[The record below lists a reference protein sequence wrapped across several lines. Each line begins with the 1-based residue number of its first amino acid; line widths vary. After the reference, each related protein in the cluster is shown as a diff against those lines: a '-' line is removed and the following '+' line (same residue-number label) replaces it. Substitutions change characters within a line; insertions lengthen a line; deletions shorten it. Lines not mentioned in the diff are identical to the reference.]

1 MSGAFLYE
9 SAKDTLKW
17 HGLSVK
23 EHITTIMHIGT
34 LYHLSDE
41 DFAKMGTSTSNSD
54 FVDLE
59 VINELAIAEEKARN
73 GNSKIN
79 S

>member
-23 EHITTIMHIGT
+23 EHIVTIMHIGT

-41 DFAKMGTSTSNSD
+41 DFAKMGTTPSSD
-54 FVDLE
+54 LLE
-59 VINELAIAEEKARN
+59 ADVINEMAIAQEKARN
-73 GNSKIN
+73 GNNIRN